1 MSDIK
6 KVIYADE
13 LRQRIVEDKQLRGA
27 AFAAVMRHL
36 EAVSPAEP
44 RRVCPYCGE
53 FVPEFAARND
63 NNKEEL

>member
-1 MSDIK
+1 MDNMK
-6 KVIYADE
+6 KLVDADA
-13 LRQRIVEDKQLRGA
+13 LRQKIVEDPQIRGK

-63 NNKEEL
+63 NNQEEL